1 MRQSAL
7 FGKSVRDVTGDIQTA
22 GHRYLYQA
30 GFVRESRAGRFYLL
44 PLGMRVQDKII
55 AIIER
60 EMDSLGSQKMIAP
73 NLHPI
78 ELWEETKRAE
88 SVSFELMRVVDR
100 RGAQFVLGGTAEE
113 MISDLVRRFSLSY
126 RDLPI
131 VLHQFSTKFRDEL
144 RARGGMLRA
153 REFMMKDAYSFD
165 RNKASFLERYR
176 RMAEGYIRIFNHLG
190 LTTRLVE
197 ADNGYMGG
205 EYCHEIIVECACGE
219 SDFFV
224 TADGG
229 EAIHADIMAR
239 FIERHPEK
247 GAELVEK
254 RGIEVGNIFQLGY
267 HYSTLMRGLVY
278 RDSTDREQLLYMGC
292 YGLGVSRT
300 LAAIAEVHHDERGLI
315 WPESVAPYR
324 VHLIVLGDDATV
336 RSRGEAL
343 SSKLENARIEV
354 LRDDRDLSAG
364 VKLTDADLLGL
375 PHRVVVSKQGAHDGT
390 VEYRARRSLAVERI
404 GEEELLRRLIVR

>member
-7 FGKSVRDVTGDIQTA
+7 FGKSVREVSGDTQTA
-22 GHRYLYQA
+22 GHRYLYQG

-44 PLGMRVQDKII
+44 PLGIRVQDKIV
-55 AIIER
+55 AIIEQ
-60 EMDSLGSQKMIAP
+60 EMESLGSQKMIAP
-73 NLHPI
+73 ILHPI

-88 SVSFELMRVVDR
+88 SVSFELMRVIDR
-100 RGAQFVLGGTAEE
+100 RGAEFVLGGTAEE

-144 RARGGMLRA
+144 RARGGVLRA
-153 REFMMKDAYSFD
+153 REFLMKDAYSFD
-165 RNKASFLERYR
+165 RDKASFLERYR
-176 RMAEGYIRIFNHLG
+176 RMAEGYLRIFKCLG
-190 LTTRLVE
+190 LTTSLVE

-205 EYCHEIIVECACGE
+205 EYCHEIIVESPCGE

-229 EAIHADIMAR
+229 EAVHADIVER

-247 GAELVEK
+247 KSDLVEN

-267 HYSTLMRGLVY
+267 HYSKLMHGLVY
-278 RDSTDREQLLYMGC
+278 RDSADTEQLLYMGC

-300 LAAIAEVHHDERGLI
+300 LGAIAEVHHDERGLI

-324 VHLIVLGDDATV
+324 VHLITIGDDAAV
-336 RSRGEAL
+336 RTRGEAL
-343 SSKLENARIEV
+343 YSKLESAQIEV
-354 LRDDRDLSAG
+354 LLDDRDLSAG

-375 PHRVVVSKQGAHDGT
+375 PYRVVVSKQGANDGT
-390 VEYRARRSLAVERI
+390 VEYRARHSLVVERI
-404 GEEELLRRLIVR
+404 GEEELLRRLVGK